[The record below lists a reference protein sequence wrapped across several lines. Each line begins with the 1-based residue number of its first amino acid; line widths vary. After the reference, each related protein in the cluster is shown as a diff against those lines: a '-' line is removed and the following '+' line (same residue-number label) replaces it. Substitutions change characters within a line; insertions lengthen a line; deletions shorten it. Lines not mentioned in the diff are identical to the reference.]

1 MNKKNRELHNLIS
14 RRQFIGNF
22 MLITTSAALISGCKS
37 SLFASDK
44 TSSWQI
50 GAYTRVWG
58 SVNYRVALDGMA
70 EAGYKFA
77 GLSTHEKGRVVDR
90 DTPPEVAVKVGE
102 EIRKRGLELVT
113 LSGGSHDVSKSLE
126 EGIAGLKRLIDNS
139 VNCGAPTIQINAIS
153 NPDLEG
159 PFYKAIA
166 ECCDYAAE
174 KRVMLTLKPHG
185 NVGAHCLEQIKKVNH
200 NNFKLWYDPGNVYH
214 ATHGETDPVNDA
226 VGLNGYVVGM
236 AVKDFR
242 LPRNVDV
249 TPGTGMVNFPK
260 LLDILRQGGFTQG
273 PLVVECVDPGDLAF
287 LTSEARKAREFLE
300 KIII

>member
-1 MNKKNRELHNLIS
+1 MKNRKPGSFIS
-14 RRQFIGNF
+14 RRQFIGNV
-22 MLITTSAALISGCKS
+22 MLLTTSATLISGCKT
-37 SLFASDK
+37 SLFGSGK
-44 TSSWQI
+44 SSRWQI

-58 SVNYRVALDGMA
+58 RVNYRVALDGMA

-77 GLSTHEKGRVVDR
+77 GLSTHEDGRVVDR
-90 DTPPEVAVKVGE
+90 DTPPEVAVTVGE
-102 EIRKRGLELVT
+102 EIRKRGLELNT

-139 VNCGAPTIQINAIS
+139 VYCGSPTIQINAIN
-153 NPDLEG
+153 NPELEG

-174 KRVMLTLKPHG
+174 KGVMITLKPHG
-185 NVGAHCLEQIKKVNH
+185 NVGVHCMEQIKKVSH
-200 NNFKLWYDPGNVYH
+200 HNFKLWYDPGNVYH

-226 VGLNGYVVGM
+226 AGLNGYVVGM

-249 TPGTGMVNFPK
+249 TPGTGMVDFPK
-260 LLDILRQGGFTQG
+260 LLDILRQDGFTRG

-300 KIII
+300 KIIS

>member
-14 RRQFIGNF
+14 RRQFIGNV
-22 MLITTSAALISGCKS
+22 MLANTIAALVTGCKS
-37 SLFASDK
+37 SLLGGK
-44 TSSWQI
+44 SSRWQI

-77 GLSTHEKGRVVDR
+77 GLSTHEDGRVVDR

-113 LSGGSHDVSKSLE
+113 LSGGSHDVSKSLK
-126 EGIAGLKRLIDNS
+126 EGIGGLKRLIDNS
-139 VNCGAPTIQINAIS
+139 VYCGAPTIQINSIH
-153 NPDLEG
+153 NPELEG
-159 PFYKAIA
+159 PFYKAID

-174 KRVMLTLKPHG
+174 KGVMITLKPHG
-185 NVGAHCLEQIKKVNH
+185 NVGAYCLEQIKKVNH

-226 VGLNGYVVGM
+226 VGLDGYVVGM

-242 LPRNVDV
+242 LPRDVNV
-249 TPGTGMVNFPK
+249 TPGTGMVDFPK
-260 LLDILRQGGFTQG
+260 LITRLQQGGFTRG
-273 PLVVECVDPGDLAF
+273 PLVVELVSQGDYAHA
-287 LTSEARKAREFLE
+287 TAEARKAREFLE
-300 KIII
+300 IITS

>member
-1 MNKKNRELHNLIS
+1 MENRKSSNYIS
-14 RRQFIGNF
+14 RRQFIGNI
-22 MLITTSAALISGCKS
+22 MLATTSAALISGCKS
-37 SLFASDK
+37 SLLTSDK

-58 SVNYRVALDGMA
+58 GVNYRVALDGMA

-90 DTPPEVAVKVGE
+90 DTPPEVAVQVGE

-126 EGIAGLKRLIDNS
+126 EGIAGLKRLIDNA
-139 VNCGAPTIQINAIS
+139 VHCGSPTIQINAINNS
-153 NPDLEG
+153 DLEG

-166 ECCDYAAE
+166 ECCDYAAD
-174 KRVMLTLKPHG
+174 KGVLITLKPHG
-185 NVGAHCLEQIKKVNH
+185 NVGAYCLEQIKKVNH
-200 NNFKLWYDPGNVYH
+200 DNFKLWYDPGNVYH

-226 VGLNGYVVGM
+226 AGLNGYVVGM

-242 LPRNVDV
+242 LPRNVNV
-249 TPGTGMVNFPK
+249 TPGTGMVDFPE
-260 LLDILRQGGFTQG
+260 LMARLRQGGFTQG

-300 KIII
+300 KIIS